1 MDIGAQEHVASRGT
15 IGILGAGRVGT
26 AIARLA
32 VAAGY
37 RVNVATSK
45 PAADNALI
53 IEIVTPGA
61 VAVDAAEAAA
71 SDLVVVAIPLHK
83 YKSLNADVARGQGR
97 HRCHE
102 LLGRHRRR
110 HRRLRGRR
118 TCPPARSWPP
128 HLAGSR
134 VVKSFNHIGYH
145 EMEPDAAAPGTPD
158 RRALAVAG
166 DDAERQGTGG
176 RVHRRP
182 GLRRRGCR
190 RPGGGQD
197 PLNPAPRSSTA
208 VSTHD
213 ELAQELQRSLAAA

>member
-37 RVNVATSK
+37 RVKVATSK

-61 VAVDAAEAAA
+61 VAVDASEAAA

-83 YKSLNADVARGQGR
+83 YKSLNAEALSGR
-97 HRCHE
+97 VVIDAMNYWAATDGDIADFENTHLSSSE
-102 LLGRHRRR
+102 VVS
-110 HRRLRGRR
+110 
-118 TCPPARSWPP
+118 AY
-128 HLAGSR
+128 LAGSR

-145 EMEPDAAAPGTPD
+145 EMEPDAVKPGTPD
-158 RRALAVAG
+158 RRALVIAG
-166 DDAERQGTGG
+166 DDENAKALVAMFIDTLGFDFVDAGELAAGKSFEPGTEIFNG
-176 RVHRRP
+176 RF
-182 GLRRRGCR
+182 
-190 RPGGGQD
+190 
-197 PLNPAPRSSTA
+197 NA
-208 VSTHD
+208 V